1 MKTKATEKLSTI
13 LSGGIDVHR
22 CAAAQ
27 ALGAIKAANAVPVLV
42 KALLDEDPDVRVDAA
57 AALTAFRDPSIAG
70 PIMEN
75 LVGDPEADVKV
86 EAIRVLTNL
95 RHTPVLPLL
104 KKLAVSRSEEDVAWD
119 EEAFYADSWDG
130 WTDVQL
136 EAIKALGRFGDPS
149 GVRAVVE
156 ALSDEFSDDIDESCY
171 SALAQMGAQGA
182 EALAEAYVN
191 AGERGR
197 RRIAKA
203 VAKAEGGFCNG
214 LLEAML
220 KDPVALIRSTALRG
234 VPVGSAVLAPLFG
247 DADAAVR
254 AAAVA
259 HAGAKNAP
267 LLWDLMA
274 DDSADVRY
282 QVFKVIADTPADFN
296 DKDLIKALKKA
307 IAGEPKAAT
316 QAAVALVALTGAKAA
331 KGLMHVFDKPHIP
344 KDFRLGVI
352 EALQEAGQAS
362 TPALLKAAGDEDRD
376 LRLASLTALAH
387 LAANAESWPNAAG
400 AGLLAA
406 LNGELILP
414 PEPEEAVEPEP
425 ITEEIAAEIDEEL
438 PLKPEPAVSTL
449 DAIIANKPDIPLE
462 APEEIVLSE
471 DEARLV
477 DLAHSHRFTKRKI
490 DLKTAAAPHVDI
502 KRYAARLLA
511 DVPHAEATAR
521 LIEALGREDASE
533 FGDEVLFALAEHGA
547 QNGALPETAAAP
559 LQALLNSV
567 NSETRVLAVRA
578 YGFLEDDFVDATLEA
593 LLEHKDELVRA
604 EAVKALARRGIV
616 EASSLRDPYLGVAI
630 ATARALATIKGDAA
644 VDDLVMFAMANDGTY
659 RRDIGKLLRQY
670 APNAGAEALLAVL
683 EDDALKAKWLV
694 AIEALSEL
702 FQTPE
707 PKATLKAV

>member
-1 MKTKATEKLSTI
+1 MKTKATEKLGAI

-27 ALGAIKAANAVPVLV
+27 ALGAIEAPNAVPVLV

-57 AALTAFRDPSIAG
+57 AALKAFNDPSIAE

-136 EAIKALGRFGDPS
+136 EAIKALGQFGE
-149 GVRAVVE
+149 GVEAVVE

-171 SALAQMGAQGA
+171 SALAQMGEAGA
-182 EALAEAYVN
+182 EALADGYVN

-203 VAKAEGGFCNG
+203 VAKAEGGYCNG

-220 KDPVALIRSTALRG
+220 KDPLALIRTTALKG

-259 HAGAKNAP
+259 HAGAQHAP

-282 QVFKVIADTPADFN
+282 QVFKVIAANPTEFN
-296 DKDLIKALKKA
+296 DKDLVKALKKA

-331 KGLMHVFDKPHIP
+331 KGLMHVFDKPDIP

-352 EALQEAGQAS
+352 KALQAAGEVSA
-362 TPALLKAAGDEDRD
+362 PALLKAAGDEDRD

-387 LAANAESWPNAAG
+387 LAANSESWPNEAG

-406 LNGELILP
+406 LDGELILP
-414 PEPEEAVEPEP
+414 PEPEEEVEPEP

-438 PLKPEPAVSTL
+438 PLKPEPVVSTL
-449 DAIIANKPDIPLE
+449 DAIIANKPDIPAE
-462 APEEIVLSE
+462 APAEIVLSE
-471 DEARLV
+471 DEERLV
-477 DLAHSHRFTKRKI
+477 NLAHSHRFTKRKI

-511 DVPHAEATAR
+511 DVPHEDATNR
-521 LIEALGREDASE
+521 LIEALSREDAGE

-547 QNGALPETAAAP
+547 QKGSLPETAAEP
-559 LQALLNSV
+559 LQALLDSV

-630 ATARALATIKGDAA
+630 ATARALAALKGDAA

-659 RRDIGKLLRQY
+659 RRDIGKLLGQY
-670 APNAGAEALLAVL
+670 APAAGAKALLAVL
-683 EDDALKAKWLV
+683 ENDTLKAKWLV
-694 AIEALSEL
+694 AIDALSEL

-707 PKATLKAV
+707 PEATLKAA

>member
-1 MKTKATEKLSTI
+1 MKTKATEKLGAI
-13 LSGGIDVHR
+13 LSSGIDVHR

-27 ALGAIKAANAVPVLV
+27 ALGALKSPNSVAVLV
-42 KALLDEDPDVRVDAA
+42 KSLLDEDPDVRVDAA
-57 AALTAFRDPSIAG
+57 AALTAFNDPSIAG

-75 LVGDPEADVKV
+75 LIGDPEADVKV

-95 RHTPVLPLL
+95 RHAPVLPLL
-104 KKLAVSRSEEDVAWD
+104 KKLAVSRSEQDIAWD

-136 EAIKALGRFGDPS
+136 EAIKALGQFGD
-149 GVRAVVE
+149 GVEAVVE
-156 ALSDEFSDDIDESCY
+156 ALSDDFSDDIDESCY
-171 SALAQMGAQGA
+171 TALAQMGPSGA
-182 EALAEAYVN
+182 EALTRSYLN
-191 AGERGR
+191 GDERGR

-203 VAKAEGGFCNG
+203 VAKAKGPDCNG

-220 KDPVALIRSTALRG
+220 KDPVALIRITALKG
-234 VPVGSAVLAPLFG
+234 VPKSSAILAPLFG

-259 HAGAKNAP
+259 HAGAQNAP

-274 DDSADVRY
+274 DPSADVRY
-282 QVFKVIADTPADFN
+282 QVFKAIADTPAEFN

-316 QAAVALVALTGAKAA
+316 QAAIALVALTGAKAA
-331 KGLMHVFDKPHIP
+331 KGLMHVFDKPDIP

-352 EALQEAGQAS
+352 EALQKAGVAS
-362 TPALLKAAGDEDRD
+362 APALLKAAGDEDRD

-387 LAANAESWPNAAG
+387 LAANAESWPNEAG

-414 PEPEEAVEPEP
+414 PEPEEEPEPEP
-425 ITEEIAAEIDEEL
+425 ITEEIAAEIDEDL
-438 PLKPEPAVSTL
+438 PLKPEAAVSTL
-449 DAIIANKPDIPLE
+449 DAIIANKPDIPEE

-511 DVPHAEATAR
+511 NVPHEDSTNR
-521 LIEALGREDASE
+521 LIAALAREDAGE

-547 QNGALPETAAAP
+547 QNGTLPKAAAEP
-559 LQALLNSV
+559 LQALLDSV

-604 EAVKALARRGIV
+604 ETVKALARRGIV

-630 ATARALATIKGDAA
+630 ATARALAELKGDAA

-659 RRDIGKLLRQY
+659 RRDIGKLLGQY
-670 APNAGAEALLAVL
+670 APTAGAEALLAVL
-683 EDDALKAKWLV
+683 NNESLKAKWLV
-694 AIEALSEL
+694 AIDALSEL

-707 PKATLKAV
+707 PKATLKAA